1 MKIIVNVYVP
11 AISKEF
17 DILIPNNLKIAFV
30 TNLIAEAVEKNS
42 NHLYLASGNETLCS
56 KDKNIILRSNT
67 TLEKYGI
74 KNGDH
79 LIMM

>member
-1 MKIIVNVYVP
+1 MKIIVNIYIP
-11 AISKEF
+11 AISQSF
-17 DILIPNNLKIAFV
+17 DVLIPNDLKIRIV
-30 TNLIAEAVEKNS
+30 TNLIAEAIEKMS
-42 NHLYLASGNETLCS
+42 NHLYLSSGNETLCS

-79 LIMM
+79 LILM